1 MVPPYA
7 HRSYLP
13 FTPFIE
19 CLSANSES
27 ANQTNA
33 DHFSHIRHSALWE
46 RKKNGRGEEK
56 KTVLSSL
63 GLSKGKGTGNELRGV
78 IAINKVPDMSC
89 DIFKKV
95 TSIPRK

>member
-1 MVPPYA
+1 MPTD
-7 HRSYLP
+7 L
-13 FTPFIE
+13 T
-19 CLSANSES
+19 CLSLLLLNACL
-27 ANQTNA
+27 QTVSPLTKQMLIS
-33 DHFSHIRHSALWE
+33 FHISGTVLCGNE
-46 RKKNGRGEEK
+46 KKMVGEKK

>member
-1 MVPPYA
+1 MA
-7 HRSYLP
+7 TDL
-13 FTPFIE
+13 T
-19 CLSANSES
+19 CLSLLLLNACL
-27 ANQTNA
+27 QTVSPLTKQMLIT
-33 DHFSHIRHSALWE
+33 FHISGTVLCGNE
-46 RKKNGRGEEK
+46 KKNGRGEK

-95 TSIPRK
+95 TSILRK

>member
-1 MVPPYA
+1 MGTKKKMV
-7 HRSYLP
+7 
-13 FTPFIE
+13 
-19 CLSANSES
+19 
-27 ANQTNA
+27 
-33 DHFSHIRHSALWE
+33 
-46 RKKNGRGEEK
+46 GEKK
-56 KTVLSSL
+56 KTVVSSL